1 MVLARASV
9 GYCSGSFAVFP
20 CLLLSVL
27 RVSLLSD
34 LSPPRGFGR
43 ALPFPSPAGGLG
55 SRLPVSSCCAFG
67 GVFLVG
73 GSACFARAVCVGAA
87 GRAGASHPSA
97 LSCAPSRKMQ
107 TANARTHVAPL
118 FRGGGLAA
126 CMPAGSCGGVLV
138 SPAGGV
144 LFPPRLSFSQLE
156 RRAPFFVWVFH
167 CGSFVGPGGVSLLLC
182 FPTHA
187 RAQLWRIGRGALVV
201 VPVSGSVLRLVELCR
216 CRSSRPHCAPLLC
229 CACSLPAGGPVSLWT
244 GRAFSWASRVP
255 LRWISGR
262 VSPPPGAPGRGVLS
276 VLALFWCAVLRAP
289 VVCCAACSLVCSR
302 WIDGPTRRRRPG
314 EETSTSWT

>member
-1 MVLARASV
+1 MW
-9 GYCSGSFAVFP
+9 SGAGSLGGAFDILGVAWFWLVRLSDIALDPSPCFRVSFSLFCVFP
-20 CLLLSVL
+20 SFF
-27 RVSLLSD
+27 D

-55 SRLPVSSCCAFG
+55 SRLPVSSCCASG

-107 TANARTHVAPL
+107 TADARTHVAPL

-126 CMPAGSCGGVLV
+126 CMSAGSCGGVLV

-167 CGSFVGPGGVSLLLC
+167 CGSLVGPGGVSLLL
-182 FPTHA
+182 
-187 RAQLWRIGRGALVV
+187 
-201 VPVSGSVLRLVELCR
+201 
-216 CRSSRPHCAPLLC
+216 
-229 CACSLPAGGPVSLWT
+229 
-244 GRAFSWASRVP
+244 
-255 LRWISGR
+255 
-262 VSPPPGAPGRGVLS
+262 
-276 VLALFWCAVLRAP
+276 
-289 VVCCAACSLVCSR
+289 
-302 WIDGPTRRRRPG
+302 
-314 EETSTSWT
+314 